1 MYRFHLNGDRQK
13 GDADC
18 LFSAFESGTRGGA
31 SEEETVFFQD
41 VFNSFS
47 HFAIMSMLQQGMALD
62 LTITVNW
69 FYEMEPLLPT
79 MGHRNF

>member
-1 MYRFHLNGDRQK
+1 M
-13 GDADC
+13 
-18 LFSAFESGTRGGA
+18 RGGA
-31 SEEETVFFQD
+31 SEVEVVFSQD

-62 LTITVNW
+62 LTIAVNW

>member
-1 MYRFHLNGDRQK
+1 M
-13 GDADC
+13 
-18 LFSAFESGTRGGA
+18 RGGA
-31 SEEETVFFQD
+31 SEVEVVFSQD